1 MVSRLMAGLLCGS
14 AMISGVH
21 AFAQE
26 QVEEPED
33 ERQVLET
40 VRIVGTSVRAQAST
54 EIEPDIRLTQEQIQA
69 YGASTIEELLE
80 ELGPELSSG
89 RGRGGESSVILLN
102 GLRIP
107 SFREIRNYPSEAVD
121 RIDILPEEAALKF
134 GYGANQ
140 RVVNIVLKNEFSS
153 WTGEAEFSASTSGAG
168 RTAEYDLGHVDLSD
182 GRRISLDGEVET
194 FSGILESDRGLNLF
208 EDNGANSL
216 SPETQS
222 LELGGS
228 YHRPFENGLSAT
240 FSADLSYDEDEE
252 LLGFDEQ
259 EFVLPA
265 ASPFSDSGYDTGF
278 SRLIGVPDV
287 LQKSS
292 ETLAA
297 NASVGLVRYFDDWYV
312 VSNTLI
318 GRTEATSETDREPDA
333 SAYQS
338 ALDALDPDTSPMSE
352 LAGFLTYRTEQTER
366 ITNTFSS
373 NLLAN
378 GTLFELPAGEISTG
392 LSLDFNHT
400 DRFSS
405 TRLDGILTETDL
417 DRQIAKVQGS
427 FDIPLISEDMDVGGI
442 ESLSLNLTAS
452 ASEYSDFGALYTFDG
467 TFSWTPHEKL
477 RLLSSFTLEE
487 GAPSM
492 ANLGDTVSST
502 PNVELFDFVNGES
515 VLVTRI
521 SGGNADLVADLRRVM
536 KFSANIKPL
545 DETDLNIRLNY
556 IDTKVDD
563 PIGSL
568 PGVDRELQL
577 AFPDR
582 FVRDTNGDLISYDTR
597 PVNFVEETKREFQW
611 SLFFRKS
618 FTPPRSSTPT
628 RSAPDS
634 GAGGARPAGGPP
646 SSGARPSGPP
656 GGARRGPP
664 GAGGGDSPDTA
675 RIFLALNHT
684 WNLEDERLLA
694 DGLPRQD
701 FLNGSSSGFGGT
713 SEHVVSLNT
722 GYFKSGYGV
731 RLGLNWNS
739 CTTVD
744 GTTPDSTLSFSDLTT
759 TDLRVFYS
767 VQEGSNLAGS
777 VPWLQGA
784 RFSFEIDN
792 VFDEVTTVRTG
803 EGDIPLRY
811 VADRLNP
818 EGRVARISFR
828 KQF

>member
-153 WTGEAEFSASTSGAG
+153 WTAEAEIGASSVGAG
-168 RTAEYDLGHVDLSD
+168 RTSEYDLGHVDLSD

-194 FSGILESDRGLNLF
+194 FSGILESDRGLDLF
-208 EDNGANSL
+208 EDTGANSL

-240 FSADLSYDEDEE
+240 FSADLSYGEDEE

-259 EFVLPA
+259 TFVLPA
-265 ASPFSDSGYDTGF
+265 VSPFSNSANDTDF
-278 SRLIGVPDV
+278 SRLIGTPGV

-292 ETLAA
+292 EELSA
-297 NASVGLVRYFDDWYV
+297 NASLGLVRYFNDWYV
-312 VSNTLI
+312 VSNTQL
-318 GRTEATSETDREPDA
+318 GRTESTGETDREPDA
-333 SAYQS
+333 SDYQA
-338 ALDALDPDTSPMSE
+338 ALDALDPNTSPTSD
-352 LAGFLTYRTEQTER
+352 LLGYLTFRTEETER

-392 LSLDFNHT
+392 LSFDFNHT
-400 DRFSS
+400 DRYSS

-427 FDIPLISEDMDVGGI
+427 FDIPLISEDMEVGGI

-515 VLVTRI
+515 VLVTRV
-521 SGGNADLVADLRRVM
+521 SGGNPNLVSDLRRVM
-536 KFSANIKPL
+536 KFSANIKPFEDENL
-545 DETDLNIRLNY
+545 DLRFNY
-556 IDTKVDD
+556 IDTRIDD

-582 FVRDTNGDLISYDTR
+582 FVRDASGNLISYDNR

-618 FTPPRSSTPT
+618 FS
-628 RSAPDS
+628 
-634 GAGGARPAGGPP
+634 PAG
-646 SSGARPSGPP
+646 SNAQGARPSGPP
-656 GGARRGPP
+656 SRSGGRPP
-664 GAGGGDSPDTA
+664 GAGGGGSPDTA
-675 RIFLALNHT
+675 RIFLAFNHT

-713 SEHVVSLNT
+713 SEHVLSLNT
-722 GYFKSGYGV
+722 GYFKSGYGA
-731 RLGLNWNS
+731 RLSVNWNS
-739 CTTVD
+739 GTMVD
-744 GTTPDSTLSFSDLTT
+744 GTTPDSTLSFSELSTA
-759 TDLRVFYS
+759 DLRLFYS
-767 VQEGSNLAGS
+767 VQEGSNLAAS
-777 VPWLQGA
+777 VPWLEGA

-792 VFDEVTTVRTG
+792 IFDEVTTVRTG